1 MNALTTKFP
10 LKLSV
15 YWVETGSDTITGT
28 GTVVGHDEIFVKVRH
43 WDTKLI
49 HLVFPSE
56 IRVL

>member
-1 MNALTTKFP
+1 MNALATKFP

-15 YWVETGSDTITGT
+15 YWVETGSGTITGT

-43 WDTKLI
+43 WDTKAV
-49 HLVFPSE
+49 HLVLPSE